1 MLIAASDMD
10 LLLGFFVLVVVI
22 VGAGLQVAWA
32 LRVMRALESSA
43 RSADAGAAHLD
54 AMRNAII
61 VIGRHL
67 RGEPE
72 PAPARPRHSPKL

>member
-1 MLIAASDMD
+1 MD
-10 LLLGFFVLVVVI
+10 LLWGFFVFMLVV
-22 VGAGLQVAWA
+22 VGAGLQIAWA

-61 VIGRHL
+61 VIGRQL
-67 RGEPE
+67 RGEPD
-72 PAPARPRHSPKL
+72 PPPARPRQSPRI